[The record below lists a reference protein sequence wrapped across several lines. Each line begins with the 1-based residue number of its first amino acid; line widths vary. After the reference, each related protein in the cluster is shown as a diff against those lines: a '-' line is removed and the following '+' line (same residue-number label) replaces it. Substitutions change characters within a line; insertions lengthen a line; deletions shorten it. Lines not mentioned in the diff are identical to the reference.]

1 MNINEIVGLLE
12 GAVLEAG
19 EYIVTTIESGAKP
32 EVWTKA
38 DNSLVMSVDVES
50 QRIILKTLGGLMQIV
65 AEEDESTHAQVSTA
79 ESYFLIDPLDGTTS
93 CRRFWNVRGGQVGFG
108 PLVGYVEKGRLT
120 AAVFYSVPHR
130 TLYTAVLGEGLR
142 ASVVDFDAAPAP
154 VERIARDRL
163 TPVVCPQLSL
173 AGVLFYVGNQGEA
186 RVVEHL
192 RKRNAVE
199 NFYRFGGFAND
210 CIRLS
215 RGFEQITVQF
225 AVKPWDYA
233 AVLFAH
239 EAGLQ
244 VTGDP
249 FGLRVPFSEWK
260 IQMNNPVVITQ
271 PSISEELFRELEL
284 VKL

>member
-1 MNINEIVGLLE
+1 VNTNEIVALLE
-12 GAVLEAG
+12 NAALDSGRN
-19 EYIVTTIESGAKP
+19 IVETIESGSQP

-38 DNSLVMSVDVES
+38 DNSLVMSVDIES
-50 QRIILKTLGGLMQIV
+50 QKRILAILGDSTLIV
-65 AEEDESTHAQVSTA
+65 AEEDESTHSRVSTA

-120 AAVFYSVPHR
+120 VAVFYSVPHR

-154 VERIARDRL
+154 VERTARDKL
-163 TPVVCPQLSL
+163 TPVECSKLAL

-215 RGFEQITVQF
+215 RGAEQITVQF

-244 VTGDP
+244 VTADP
-249 FGLRVPFSEWK
+249 FGRRIPFEDWK

-271 PSISEELFRELEL
+271 RSLSAELFKELEL